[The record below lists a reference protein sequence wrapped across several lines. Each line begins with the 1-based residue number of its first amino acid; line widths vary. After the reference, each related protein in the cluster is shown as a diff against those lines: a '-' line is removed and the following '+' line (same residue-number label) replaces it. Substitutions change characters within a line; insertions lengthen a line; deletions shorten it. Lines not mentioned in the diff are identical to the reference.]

1 MKFNELS
8 LKGAFTVDLDPHA
21 DERGFFARAYCD
33 REFAAAGID
42 FRVVQANMSRN
53 DKAGTLRGMHYQ
65 LGNDAE
71 DKFVR
76 CLRGRIV
83 DVIVDMRKGSPTFMQ
98 HEIVE
103 LSPEN
108 LRAIL
113 VPKGFAHGIQAL
125 EDDTDILYLVSA
137 FYAPGSER
145 GLRWNDPALGIKWPT
160 PPTVMT
166 DKDQS
171 HPDYDP
177 AIHDFV

>member
-1 MKFNELS
+1 MKFHELS
-8 LKGAFTVDLDPHA
+8 LKGAFTVDLEPHD

-65 LGNDAE
+65 LGSDAE

-83 DVIVDMRKGSPTFMQ
+83 DVIVDMRKGSPTFMK

-125 EDDTDILYLVSA
+125 EDNSDILYLVSA

-145 GLRWNDPALGIKWPT
+145 GLRWNDPALGIKWPM

-166 DKDQS
+166 DKDRS
-171 HPDYDP
+171 HSDYDP